1 VEKGAN
7 TYPIHTT
14 TKEDVNYPVEVK
26 THSKILSDDLVTNQE
41 TSMCEE
47 NHIPKL
53 NQEKTTSTIR
63 KNHVI
68 RTPYQHSNHKNIYL
82 KHSEYRYHIGRE
94 QLTYRMKNID
104 TSIIKS

>member
-41 TSMCEE
+41 TSMCE
-47 NHIPKL
+47 
-53 NQEKTTSTIR
+53 
-63 KNHVI
+63 
-68 RTPYQHSNHKNIYL
+68 
-82 KHSEYRYHIGRE
+82 
-94 QLTYRMKNID
+94 
-104 TSIIKS
+104 